1 VHDLRALQF
10 QVDGQVQWDYRAH
23 VYILR
28 VRRKSLT
35 GDHQVIRIER
45 HIWNQKTAGIIR
57 SRGPVKAAHWVADF
71 YCGIWHNGSGWI
83 KNRTAHRSRVAGGL
97 AKCAQSRHKKRSKK
111 NSRTGRHS
119 VRSLHD
125 VPPNFFIG
133 LSRTASYACGGGRM
147 YSEETK
153 GEECQTIAGISGRT
167 DDAKIGAGWATTFT
181 ATPAWA
187 SAQSEHDRSARPES
201 FGCTCTTAT
210 KLVRKTS
217 RTQNKTP
224 RRHVSPQRHTPR
236 SWIERALSSSM
247 ASWGFMSVD
256 VADLRWMH
264 HQHTFVVILF
274 EINRSRDY
282 GRHNSTQF
290 VSTGVISR
298 DVKRQ
303 RQAGLLLATSLPPQ
317 SLVRSFRRQ

>member
-1 VHDLRALQF
+1 MVPETMKHAVRIGGISGGGKRNQRTYRRRLALERKLVEQIFVHIGMKSWIVLQQVFASALDVHDLRALQF

-23 VYILR
+23 VYILS

-57 SRGPVKAAHWVADF
+57 SRGPIKAAHWVADF

-97 AKCAQSRHKKRSKK
+97 AKCAQSRHQKRSKK

-210 KLVRKTS
+210 
-217 RTQNKTP
+217 
-224 RRHVSPQRHTPR
+224 
-236 SWIERALSSSM
+236 
-247 ASWGFMSVD
+247 
-256 VADLRWMH
+256 
-264 HQHTFVVILF
+264 
-274 EINRSRDY
+274 
-282 GRHNSTQF
+282 
-290 VSTGVISR
+290 
-298 DVKRQ
+298 
-303 RQAGLLLATSLPPQ
+303 
-317 SLVRSFRRQ
+317 